1 MFFLSTEIAE
11 LKQTHEIKITR
22 LKEAF
27 KASSQEY
34 RQACYQLF
42 GWRVDRTKEG
52 RYKLSSQY
60 AESPDDFL
68 FFLVGEEGVDLLE
81 TEFSATLGAF
91 IERHLQQQHSVP
103 MFLNAV
109 QAELFSQQTA
119 ATVTS

>member
-1 MFFLSTEIAE
+1 M
-11 LKQTHEIKITR
+11 KD
-22 LKEAF
+22 AF

-68 FFLVGEEGVDLLE
+68 FFHVGEGVDLLE
-81 TEFSATLGAF
+81 TAFSARLETLV
-91 IERHLQQQHSVP
+91 ERHLQIQHSVP

-109 QAELFSQQTA
+109 QTELFSQLTTTQVMDIA
-119 ATVTS
+119 

>member
-1 MFFLSTEIAE
+1 

-52 RYKLSSQY
+52 CYKLSSQY

-68 FFLVGEEGVDLLE
+68 FFHVGEESVNLME
-81 TEFSATLGAF
+81 TAFSANLGNL
-91 IERHLQQQHSVP
+91 IEQYLQKQHSVP

-109 QAELFSQQTA
+109 QSDLFNQQT
-119 ATVTS
+119 VTNVMT